1 MVGFWKSLLLLLLS
15 TMEDLQ
21 RASLQQRPRTS
32 GWITQVPA
40 LYVAVCSMQ
49 GGQNSIQ
56 CPLRGKQ
63 KGPWE
68 HNEGGFFILLR

>member
-32 GWITQVPA
+32 GWLTQVPA

-63 KGPWE
+63 TGPWE